1 MEESTREALELFVDK
16 AADLAACRY
25 VKWLQSNRGTALQI
39 SSEPDGSP
47 VTQHTRPDRDAT
59 KALVL
64 TFRFFIQK
72 NEHCSFRWLSNNVV
86 HDPGVSDEWKQ
97 GFTKI
102 HNELNAWLD
111 RRSSLNG
118 QYEVESETRG
128 LPAMQ
133 EHSLTHH
140 EIMDV
145 FIYGDFAHGESPKR
159 KAFKRWKANSVWF
172 EMAQLE
178 FDYIL
183 IGALPAIWNVARLS
197 EHELKRTPLSAQSTP
212 VS

>member
-1 MEESTREALELFVDK
+1 MEEASREALELFVDK
-16 AADLAACRY
+16 AADLAQCGY
-25 VKWLQSNRGTALQI
+25 VKWLQSSRGTALQI
-39 SSEPDGSP
+39 SSELDGSP
-47 VTQHTRPDRDAT
+47 VTQPTRPDRDAT

-72 NEHCSFRWLSNNVV
+72 KDHSSFRWLANNVLN
-86 HDPGVSDEWKQ
+86 DSGVSDEWKQ
-97 GFTKI
+97 GLTKI

-111 RRSSLNG
+111 RRSSLNE

-145 FIYGDFAHGESPKR
+145 FIYGDFAHGGSPKR
-159 KAFKRWKANSVWF
+159 KAFKRWKANPVWF

-178 FDYIL
+178 FDLVL

-197 EHELKRTPLSAQSTP
+197 KRELKRTP
-212 VS
+212 